1 MIGFNISL
9 TSSEAAVA
17 HNLVRSSDR
26 RCGFVMPWA
35 CLVLLLLATGPAVA
49 QSHYYNGRGNLN
61 RTPAIAADLAVA
73 PCINPTQTPYN
84 ADPSGVVDSTRAL
97 QAAITAAQSQNTLAT
112 PGYVCIPGGNYKVS
126 STITIN
132 SGRVTVCG
140 VGTNVTVIRPTQQGD
155 VFYVG
160 KSPAASYISGVSFC
174 NFRIYRVDN
183 PTAGAGLHYEGAQL
197 FTVENV
203 QIDGMFYGYWCESCF
218 TAKFNFTNSM
228 GNNTTPGARIYKF
241 SKGTYPDATN
251 NAAIYLTDLQARA
264 GTAPQ
269 IETAMEI
276 SSADGIT
283 CFACHL
289 GFSSGP
295 ALLLEPGSTTD
306 KLVGVDF
313 PGGTFDTA
321 QYGVYIAQPANYIG
335 TFGIFTFSGS
345 TFFIST
351 LDGLFVDSSAT
362 ALKNVVAVGTRFFLN
377 GRNGMNL
384 NAGKGYNFNG
394 AYFSANNNGNTGG
407 VHALIGGTTTAVNL
421 DSSYFGTD
429 TGKHA
434 VAYNIVTSGSA
445 DHLYGSH
452 LNFQDATI
460 RNMSLRASGTH
471 VDLVAAP

>member
-1 MIGFNISL
+1 
-9 TSSEAAVA
+9 
-17 HNLVRSSDR
+17 
-26 RCGFVMPWA
+26 
-35 CLVLLLLATGPAVA
+35 
-49 QSHYYNGRGNLN
+49 
-61 RTPAIAADLAVA
+61 
-73 PCINPTQTPYN
+73 
-84 ADPSGVVDSTRAL
+84 
-97 QAAITAAQSQNTLAT
+97 
-112 PGYVCIPGGNYKVS
+112 
-126 STITIN
+126 
-132 SGRVTVCG
+132 
-140 VGTNVTVIRPTQQGD
+140 
-155 VFYVG
+155 
-160 KSPAASYISGVSFC
+160 
-174 NFRIYRVDN
+174 
-183 PTAGAGLHYEGAQL
+183 
-197 FTVENV
+197 VENV

-218 TAKFNFTNSM
+218 TAKFNFANSM

-295 ALLLEPGSTTD
+295 ALLLKPGSTTD

-313 PGGTFDTA
+313 SGGTFDTA

-407 VHALIGGTTTAVNL
+407 VHALVGGTTTAVNL
-421 DSSYFGTD
+421 DSSYFVTD

-460 RNMSLRASGTH
+460 GNMSLRASGKH